1 MKSCFPSKSALHIQ
15 VSVNK
20 YVVKRFQVVI
30 PSKCIYL
37 TTRLY
42 RAQVPIVTRGSF
54 TRIHRLRV
62 GMTGSTQRS
71 LLDDMT
77 DDLKPEV
84 KSKGRICITAQEIK
98 LDYEAYAENINRC
111 FLFTSG
117 NFIEAVRD
125 ATGTSVL

>member
-1 MKSCFPSKSALHIQ
+1 MRSCLAWKSALHIQ

-20 YVVKRFQVVI
+20 YVVKWFQVVI

-54 TRIHRLRV
+54 ARIHRLRV
-62 GMTGSTQRS
+62 GMTKSTQRS

-77 DDLKPEV
+77 DALKSEV

-98 LDYEAYAENINRC
+98 LAYAENINRC

-125 ATGTSVL
+125 STGTSVL